1 MQAGVERD
9 GARTVTVFRVLD
21 SETPGTT
28 LAERRRRRRERG
40 MNARWVA
47 AELERACA
55 DEASA
60 SGRGPAEAAPGEPVE
75 SQVHCARRRRPWPF
89 PCWGALDVKP
99 VNFNFRFCVSVLLEG
114 KFPS

>member
-60 SGRGPAEAAPGEPVE
+60 SGRGRRKLRRVNLWSRRYIARGVAGHGPSLAGCFGCEAR
-75 SQVHCARRRRPWPF
+75 QLQF
-89 PCWGALDVKP
+89 
-99 VNFNFRFCVSVLLEG
+99 
-114 KFPS
+114 